1 MYCES
6 CGHEIPDNSK
16 FCPNCGLNVNP
27 HNKTQKSTTSS
38 DNVKGNFNFF
48 EKWKTWSEKK
58 RKYYLQ
64 LQYCIGLIISVR
76 VIGLLSPDENSN
88 NISPYSSSNNLNTF
102 NYS

>member
-58 RKYYLQ
+58 ENTICNYILHWINY
-64 LQYCIGLIISVR
+64 IS
-76 VIGLLSPDENSN
+76 GS
-88 NISPYSSSNNLNTF
+88 YSTLES
-102 NYS
+102 